1 MWEMIF
7 MKNKKTRQTRRALF
21 SSDIETI
28 NPENLKLIKEYLT
41 FCKGVDRS
49 DVTILNYQ
57 SDLNIFFSWFRDN
70 CGNKDF
76 SEIKKRDYLNFQAH
90 MLSEGTSPN
99 RIRRIRSALSSLSNY
114 VENYL
119 DEEPKWKNFRNI
131 ILKIEAPTKTAVRE
145 KTILSDE
152 QCNQFL
158 DHLISK
164 RKYQHACAFA
174 LAWATGGRIAE
185 LVQFKV
191 SDIQEKNIMWG
202 KYYKSAK
209 MRTKGRGK
217 LGKQINRYI
226 RIDKFQKYFDLWM
239 AERERLGVPSTI
251 DNIFV
256 KYDKNLSQWVALEKR
271 TLSSWART
279 FGNWFGVPFYFHAL
293 RHNFCTTLLM
303 EGYPPEIVKQI
314 IAWESLDMVS
324 VYDDRDTDELIAD
337 FLNAA

>member
-164 RKYQHACAFA
+164 RKYQHA
-174 LAWATGGRIAE
+174 
-185 LVQFKV
+185 K
-191 SDIQEKNIMWG
+191 
-202 KYYKSAK
+202 AK
-209 MRTKGRGK
+209 
-217 LGKQINRYI
+217 
-226 RIDKFQKYFDLWM
+226 
-239 AERERLGVPSTI
+239 A
-251 DNIFV
+251 
-256 KYDKNLSQWVALEKR
+256 
-271 TLSSWART
+271 
-279 FGNWFGVPFYFHAL
+279 HA
-293 RHNFCTTLLM
+293 C
-303 EGYPPEIVKQI
+303 
-314 IAWESLDMVS
+314 
-324 VYDDRDTDELIAD
+324 
-337 FLNAA
+337 